1 MSGGENDKFEE
12 EKFMKILVN
21 LKDTQESIQGFS
33 GWCIKNRKA
42 AYKMA
47 RCWIKV
53 IKKVRIEQKLVLF
66 YLVND
71 IVQHSAKRNY
81 GELLDKFRSG
91 IKEAM
96 PHLKEEKIGPKV
108 QRCLDIWEEREVFD
122 ADFIQELTGLIDLT
136 PVKEDEEIVENF
148 QPTQLCTQIKI
159 MKALEDDA
167 DYKLKTLKENDL
179 DNKDIEEIKLRLK
192 DKHCGDEFVHEF
204 EDGTKRMEQYIK
216 AMEREITKRR
226 QVIELLGQGKK
237 YYDSLYGEAEI
248 VATAYSNF
256 GQRVKKVAVKL
267 KERSAELSSSCSPVP
282 SPDYDAPSPAGSGD
296 EMEIRL
302 PDEQAAGEAASGR
315 HPAPPDLT
323 SRLNSLTG
331 GSTDISSRLLASEE
345 DGDSM
350 FGDQFKM
357 MGVETPVK
365 QEIGIRV
372 EGGQQLTTGDPAD
385 VKEEEGSLV
394 PRKEM
399 LLMLASTIGEDSGA
413 GLLSEQEPHRQAA
426 YDAYSEQ
433 DVQVLCRAA
442 PRNLSFTAGPSLL
455 LKEDLLEY
463 SRPERDDLGFYTE
476 HPENQLTNR
485 SLEARMSERKD
496 AYGER
501 KEQLYGGGGPKEA
514 YGGSGQKEQ
523 YSISEFLTKM
533 AQGEQVDV
541 GSFTRGALQE
551 GDTVKRRRLSGGRRE
566 YEEPVPDWL
575 TRNDGE
581 EVENLALSRL
591 RQAAKKNPPEAE
603 KGNNGVGSNLIPLI
617 GSPGARA
624 RVVSGGN
631 RRSCDMDLSEG
642 EEGEVWED
650 GELRPGWPEKW
661 GDRAG
666 RKGSPSPP
674 PDNGH
679 ITPRAPPPPS
689 FSAAPF
695 TSRQFSGPPPPTDH
709 FAGPPPGGATA
720 RRHLEG
726 PPPPPPFQSA
736 ETSPPFQAGNG
747 PSPSSFHTSPPDPP
761 PPFLSPPGFPPSG
774 AQPPHHFDSPRGG
787 MRGGFEN
794 RGHRSGSDP
803 SPRFARPPL
812 EGNPGSR
819 FPGPPP
825 SFSRGGGRGAFPG
838 NGGNEPDRFD
848 ADGGGFEGHNP
859 GKGIEGSPGGGFRGR
874 GGFRGG
880 FSDVGRGGFSEGN
893 RGGYS
898 NDNGG
903 HFDGA
908 RGRGSPRGPMGPRRP
923 WGGPRGRG
931 RGAW

>member
-122 ADFIQELTGLIDLT
+122 SDFIQELTGLIDLT

-302 PDEQAAGEAASGR
+302 PDEQASGEGATGR

-331 GSTDISSRLLASEE
+331 GSTDIS
-345 DGDSM
+345 
-350 FGDQFKM
+350 
-357 MGVETPVK
+357 
-365 QEIGIRV
+365 
-372 EGGQQLTTGDPAD
+372 
-385 VKEEEGSLV
+385 
-394 PRKEM
+394 
-399 LLMLASTIGEDSGA
+399 
-413 GLLSEQEPHRQAA
+413 
-426 YDAYSEQ
+426 
-433 DVQVLCRAA
+433 
-442 PRNLSFTAGPSLL
+442 
-455 LKEDLLEY
+455 
-463 SRPERDDLGFYTE
+463 
-476 HPENQLTNR
+476 R
-485 SLEARMSERKD
+485 SLEARMNERKD
-496 AYGER
+496 TYGER
-501 KEQLYGGGGPKEA
+501 KELSYGGGPKEA

-551 GDTVKRRRLSGGRRE
+551 GDTAKRRRLSGGRRE

-575 TRNDGE
+575 THNDGE

-603 KGNNGVGSNLIPLI
+603 KGNGVGSNLIPLI

-650 GELRPGWPEKW
+650 GELRPGWPDKW
-661 GDRAG
+661 GDRAL

-679 ITPRAPPPPS
+679 LTPRAPPPPA
-689 FSAAPF
+689 FSAPF

-747 PSPSSFHTSPPDPP
+747 PSPTSFHTSPPDPP

-803 SPRFARPPL
+803 SPRFARPPP
-812 EGNPGSR
+812 EGSPGSR

-825 SFSRGGGRGAFPG
+825 AFSRGGGRGAFAG

-874 GGFRGG
+874 GGFDG
-880 FSDVGRGGFSEGN
+880 GRGGFSEGS

-908 RGRGSPRGPMGPRRP
+908 RGRGGPRGPMGPRRP

>member
-21 LKDTQESIQGFS
+21 LKDTQESIQGFT

-122 ADFIQELTGLIDLT
+122 SDFIQ
-136 PVKEDEEIVENF
+136 
-148 QPTQLCTQIKI
+148 
-159 MKALEDDA
+159 
-167 DYKLKTLKENDL
+167 
-179 DNKDIEEIKLRLK
+179 EIKLRLK

-302 PDEQAAGEAASGR
+302 PDEQAAGEGASGR
-315 HPAPPDLT
+315 NPAPPDLT

-331 GSTDISSRLLASEE
+331 GSTDISRLLASEE
-345 DGDSM
+345 EGDSM

-365 QEIGIRV
+365 QELGIRV
-372 EGGQQLTTGDPAD
+372 EEGHQATTGEPAD
-385 VKEEEGSLV
+385 VKVEEGGLAQ
-394 PRKEM
+394 RKEM
-399 LLMLASTIGEDSGA
+399 LLMLASTVGEESGA

-455 LKEDLLEY
+455 LKEEFLGS

-476 HPENQLTNR
+476 HPQPHNQWTDR
-485 SLEARMSERKD
+485 SLEARMNERKD
-496 AYGER
+496 TYGER
-501 KEQLYGGGGPKEA
+501 KELSYGGGPKEA

-551 GDTVKRRRLSGGRRE
+551 GDTAKRRRLSGGRRE
-566 YEEPVPDWL
+566 YEEPMPDWL
-575 TRNDGE
+575 THNDGE

-603 KGNNGVGSNLIPLI
+603 KGNGVGSNLIPLI

-650 GELRPGWPEKW
+650 GELRPGWPDKW
-661 GDRAG
+661 GDRAL

-679 ITPRAPPPPS
+679 ITPRAPPPPA
-689 FSAAPF
+689 FSAPF

-736 ETSPPFQAGNG
+736 ETSPPFQAGHG

-761 PPFLSPPGFPPSG
+761 PP
-774 AQPPHHFDSPRGG
+774 
-787 MRGGFEN
+787 
-794 RGHRSGSDP
+794 
-803 SPRFARPPL
+803 
-812 EGNPGSR
+812 
-819 FPGPPP
+819 
-825 SFSRGGGRGAFPG
+825 
-838 NGGNEPDRFD
+838 
-848 ADGGGFEGHNP
+848 
-859 GKGIEGSPGGGFRGR
+859 I
-874 GGFRGG
+874 
-880 FSDVGRGGFSEGN
+880 
-893 RGGYS
+893 
-898 NDNGG
+898 
-903 HFDGA
+903 
-908 RGRGSPRGPMGPRRP
+908 
-923 WGGPRGRG
+923 
-931 RGAW
+931 